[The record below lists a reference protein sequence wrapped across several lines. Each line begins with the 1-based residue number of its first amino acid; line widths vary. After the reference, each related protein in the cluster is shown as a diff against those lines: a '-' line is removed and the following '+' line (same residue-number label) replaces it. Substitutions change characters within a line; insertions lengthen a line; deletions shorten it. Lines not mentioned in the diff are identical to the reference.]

1 MLKNVASKKNLAL
14 DRSNKAVSDLFV
26 KNATKTV
33 LFGAAILINTQ
44 SDCCLQ
50 TIGFLRPFLKGIN
63 DIFKLLVTYFTYVGG
78 TTFFHPTV

>member
-1 MLKNVASKKNLAL
+1 MMMKNIASKDNLAIG
-14 DRSNKAVSDLFV
+14 RSNKAVSDLFV

-50 TIGFLRPFLKGIN
+50 TIGFLRPFQKGID
-63 DIFKLLVTYFTYVGG
+63 DIFKLLVTYLCLSCN
-78 TTFFHPTV
+78 